1 MSKNR
6 EIVKEKIID
15 LIPYR
20 YYIAI
25 GLTALLLWL
34 HLSFLPIWELY
45 FLPAVLGGLLIRGNP
60 KQGFLVG
67 FFGMF
72 LALLVYMNFALFTAI
87 EAVETLV
94 GAAIGFQ
101 GMGTLVHLIIL
112 LILASFSGLGGII
125 GVYIYPF
132 VPFYEKL
139 GEEAKF

>member
-6 EIVKEKIID
+6 EIIKGKIID

-34 HLSFLPIWELY
+34 LLLFFPAWELY
-45 FLPAVLGGLLIRGNP
+45 FLPAVLGGLIVRDKAIR
-60 KQGFLVG
+60 GFLVG
-67 FFGMF
+67 FFGMC
-72 LALLVYMNFALFTAI
+72 LALLVYMNFALVTAI
-87 EAVETLV
+87 EAVDILV
-94 GAAIGFQ
+94 GAAVGLS
-101 GMGTLVHLIIL
+101 GLGSLVHLIIL
-112 LILASFSGLGGII
+112 LILTTFSGLGGII

-139 GEEAKF
+139 GEEVKF

>member
-6 EIVKEKIID
+6 EIIKEKIID

-34 HLSFLPIWELY
+34 HLLFFPVWELY
-45 FLPAVLGGLLIRGNP
+45 FLPAVFGGLLVRG
-60 KQGFLVG
+60 KATHGFLVG
-67 FFGMF
+67 FLGMG
-72 LALLVYMNFALFTAI
+72 LALLVYMNFAIFTAI

-101 GMGTLVHLIIL
+101 GLGTLVHLIIL
-112 LILASFSGLGGII
+112 LILATFSGLGGII

>member
-6 EIVKEKIID
+6 KIIKGKIID

-34 HLSFLPIWELY
+34 HLLFFPVWELY
-45 FLPAVLGGLLIRGNP
+45 FLPAVLGGLLIRD
-60 KQGFLVG
+60 KAIKGFSVG
-67 FFGMF
+67 FFGML
-72 LALLVYMNFALFTAI
+72 LALLVYMNIGLITTI

-94 GAAIGFQ
+94 GAAVGVR
-101 GMGTLVHLIIL
+101 GLGTLVHIIIL
-112 LILASFSGLGGII
+112 LILAAFSGLGGII

-139 GEEAKF
+139 GEEVKF

>member
-6 EIVKEKIID
+6 EIIKQKVIS

-20 YYIAI
+20 YPIAI

-34 HLSFLPIWELY
+34 HLLLFPIWELY
-45 FLPAVLGGLLIRGNP
+45 FLPAVLGGLIIQD
-60 KQGFLVG
+60 KASDGFLVG
-67 FFGMF
+67 FFGMI
-72 LALLVYMNFALFTAI
+72 LALLVYMNFALLAAI

-94 GAAIGFQ
+94 GAAVGIRGL
-101 GMGTLVHLIIL
+101 GILVHLIIL
-112 LILASFSGLGGII
+112 LILATFSGLGGII

-139 GEEAKF
+139 GEEDKF